1 MDNII
6 TGTMSTGLY
15 HSIVKFLT
23 KTKEKNIIIDPF
35 SCLTKLSLL
44 AYQKE
49 GTKISIIENK
59 ILFNNPDCSQGF
71 IRFLYGDN
79 REDLHNLFNPIQKS
93 VEWYWDPL
101 NNDIKYLFNKATNGL
116 NILKKS
122 YNQYATIQH
131 TIDYYISILISKKRL
146 ISVSN
151 QELNRSQ
158 TFSDNELSKLQQED
172 NNINQNKNFKKNKTF
187 QNNKNENHKNE
198 NNKNENNKNEN
209 HKNENN
215 KNENNKNENQKVDRD
230 DERDTIQLF
239 LKNLWNAREI
249 EIIISL
255 FKEYESKKDL
265 NEKNYIFNSIINYC
279 LMKEN
284 KLNTFLEEKSSIL
297 K

>member
-35 SCLTKLSLL
+35 SCLTKLALL

-59 ILFNNPDCSQGF
+59 ILFNSPDCSQGF

-93 VEWYWDPL
+93 VEWYWDPS

-116 NILKKS
+116 KILKKS

-151 QELNRSQ
+151 LELNRSQ
-158 TFSDNELSKLQQED
+158 TFSDNELSKSQEED
-172 NNINQNKNFKKNKTF
+172 NNINQNKNSKKNKTNQY
-187 QNNKNENHKNE
+187 QNKNNETQSNKNEIQNQNQI
-198 NNKNENNKNEN
+198 NN
-209 HKNENN
+209 
-215 KNENNKNENQKVDRD
+215 
-230 DERDTIQLF
+230 ERDTIQLF
-239 LKNLWNAREI
+239 LKNLWNNREI
-249 EIIISL
+249 QIIINM

-279 LMKEN
+279 LMKES

>member
-23 KTKEKNIIIDPF
+23 KKKEKNIIIDPF
-35 SCLTKLSLL
+35 SCLTKLALL

-59 ILFNNPDCSQGF
+59 ILFNNPDCGQGF

-93 VEWYWDPL
+93 VEWYWDPS
-101 NNDIKYLFNKATNGL
+101 NNDIKYLFNKTTNGL
-116 NILKKS
+116 KILKKS

-151 QELNRSQ
+151 LELNRSF
-158 TFSDNELSKLQQED
+158 TFSDNELSKSQEED
-172 NNINQNKNFKKNKTF
+172 NNTNQNKNSKKNKTSNC
-187 QNNKNENHKNE
+187 QNKNNETQSNKNEIQNQ
-198 NNKNENNKNEN
+198 NN
-209 HKNENN
+209 
-215 KNENNKNENQKVDRD
+215 
-230 DERDTIQLF
+230 DEKDTIQLF
-239 LKNLWNAREI
+239 LKNLWNNREI
-249 EIIISL
+249 QIIINM

>member
-1 MDNII
+1 MENII
-6 TGTMSTGLY
+6 TGTMSTGIY

-35 SCLTKLSLL
+35 SCLTKLALL

-79 REDLHNLFNPIQKS
+79 REDLHNLFNPIQKC
-93 VEWYWDPL
+93 VEWYWDSS

-116 NILKKS
+116 KILKKS

-131 TIDYYISILISKKRL
+131 TIDYYISILVSKKRL

-151 QELNRSQ
+151 LEVNRSQ
-158 TFSDNELSKLQQED
+158 TFNDNELSKSQHED
-172 NNINQNKNFKKNKTF
+172 NNINQNKNSKKNKTF
-187 QNNKNENHKNE
+187 QNHKNENHKNE
-198 NNKNENNKNEN
+198 NHKNEN
-209 HKNENN
+209 HNI
-215 KNENNKNENQKVDRD
+215 DRN

>member
-35 SCLTKLSLL
+35 SCLTKLALL

-59 ILFNNPDCSQGF
+59 ILFNSPDCSQGF

-116 NILKKS
+116 KILKKS

-151 QELNRSQ
+151 LELNRSQ
-158 TFSDNELSKLQQED
+158 TFSDTELSKSQEED
-172 NNINQNKNFKKNKTF
+172 NNTNQNKNSKKNKTSYY
-187 QNNKNENHKNE
+187 QNKNNE
-198 NNKNENNKNEN
+198 TQSNKNDIQNQINNEK
-209 HKNENN
+209 
-215 KNENNKNENQKVDRD
+215 
-230 DERDTIQLF
+230 DTIQLF
-239 LKNLWNAREI
+239 LKNLWNNREI
-249 EIIISL
+249 QIIINM